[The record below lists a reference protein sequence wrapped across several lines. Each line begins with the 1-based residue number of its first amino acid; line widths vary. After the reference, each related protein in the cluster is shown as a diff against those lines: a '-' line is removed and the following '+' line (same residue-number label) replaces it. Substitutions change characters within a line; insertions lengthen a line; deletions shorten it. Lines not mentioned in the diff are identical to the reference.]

1 MLRRVCLV
9 REILFFQNARL
20 IVIGVCGALTAYSI
34 ISLTLYNRRQR
45 ALWVENELKK
55 LDDAKR
61 AHAAGTATP
70 EQAEIVKNEMIGDIM
85 KRKKDEEKEQR
96 PWNQAKRYLFGGL
109 KTDDAVA
116 SGSESVAAA
125 GEQNKP
131 GVLEALNAKAVEE
144 KQQQQQQQAGQLDV
158 LAENA
163 ESAAKQTTRN
173 WTSWLTGR

>member
-1 MLRRVCLV
+1 MLRRVCLLQ
-9 REILFFQNARL
+9 ITFQNARL
-20 IVIGVCGALTAYSI
+20 IAIGVCGALTVYSI

-55 LDDAKR
+55 LDNAKR

-109 KTDDAVA
+109 KTDEAVT
-116 SGSESVAAA
+116 GCSEPVAVGGGAA
-125 GEQNKP
+125 GNEQNKP
-131 GVLEALNAKAVEE
+131 GVLEALNARAAEE
-144 KQQQQQQQAGQLDV
+144 RKQQPGQLDV
-158 LAENA
+158 LAGNA
-163 ESAAKQTTRN
+163 ESAAKQTTRS